1 MDKIPPTLIV
11 AIWSLRSVPI
21 IMALGLLF
29 NIWQG
34 NITAAAW
41 SDLPSVLGVTSTV
54 VIFGLLMEALVR
66 ELQRL
71 KKWALRVA
79 IGLSLFYV
87 ASIIFFLPGALSLW
101 CLNYYET
108 LAAFKQRDRS

>member
-1 MDKIPPTLIV
+1 MDKIPPTLTV

-21 IMALGLLF
+21 IMALVLLL

-34 NITAAAW
+34 NITAAHW
-41 SDLPSVLGVTSTV
+41 SDLPRLLGVTGTF
-54 VIFGLLMEALVR
+54 VIFGLLMEALAKA
-66 ELQRL
+66 LQNL
-71 KKWALRVA
+71 KRWALRVA
-79 IGLSLFYV
+79 IGLSLLYV

-108 LAAFKQRDRS
+108 LAAFKQQDRP

>member
-1 MDKIPPTLIV
+1 MDKIPPTLTV

-21 IMALGLLF
+21 IMVLGLLL

-34 NITAAAW
+34 NITAANW
-41 SDLPSVLGVTSTV
+41 PDLPRSMGVTAAV
-54 VIFGLLMEALVR
+54 VIFAMLIEALVK
-66 ELQRL
+66 ELQGL
-71 KKWALRVA
+71 KRWALRVA
-79 IGLSLFYV
+79 IGLSLLYV

>member
-1 MDKIPPTLIV
+1 MDKIPPTLTV

-21 IMALGLLF
+21 IMALGLLL

-34 NITAAAW
+34 NITAANW
-41 SDLPSVLGVTSTV
+41 SDLLRLMAATGTF
-54 VIFGLLMEALVR
+54 VILGLLTEALVTG
-66 ELQRL
+66 LQRL
-71 KKWALRVA
+71 KRWALRGA
-79 IGLSLFYV
+79 IGLSLLYV

-108 LAAFKQRDRS
+108 LAAFQSRDRS